1 MKVSDD
7 GRIEKGI
14 TLLLILFYLAALAA
28 RKEVI
33 RNKVRAV
40 GKMVRYFATLR
51 SDRNQM
57 SKFTY
62 SFYFLQRTKR
72 RYFNIERTYTWWHIT
87 IRYTRRW
94 KNSH

>member
-7 GRIEKGI
+7 RRILKGI
-14 TLLLILFYLAALAA
+14 TRLLIFCFCLAALAA

-51 SDRNQM
+51 SEIII
-57 SKFTY
+57 K
-62 SFYFLQRTKR
+62 
-72 RYFNIERTYTWWHIT
+72 
-87 IRYTRRW
+87 
-94 KNSH
+94 KNK

>member
-7 GRIEKGI
+7 RRILKGI
-14 TLLLILFYLAALAA
+14 TRLLIFCFCLAALAA

-51 SDRNQM
+51 S
-57 SKFTY
+57 
-62 SFYFLQRTKR
+62 
-72 RYFNIERTYTWWHIT
+72 
-87 IRYTRRW
+87 
-94 KNSH
+94 